1 MEIIVSSRSNEIKP
15 GVKKHAEEVAQKI
28 QSIYNK
34 LTSCRVILNVER
46 KEETAEIILHGKNID
61 IEGIAKAEFVYEA
74 IDKAA
79 VKVEKQLRKH
89 LDKLQAHY

>member
-1 MEIIVSSRSNEIKP
+1 M
-15 GVKKHAEEVAQKI
+15 
-28 QSIYNK
+28 
-34 LTSCRVILNVER
+34 ER